1 MSIPVGIFGH
11 MNVPAIITALQ
22 KASGLN
28 QTQLAKRLGA
38 NQNDVSRW
46 LKGREPRGHA
56 MENIRSLALQYG
68 VLTESAERQSGN
80 GRSAATVDIRAELA
94 ELFADLVKADE
105 EKQRVALFTLRR
117 IIRGKES

>member
-1 MSIPVGIFGH
+1 
-11 MNVPAIITALQ
+11 MNVPQIITALQ

-28 QTQLAKRLGA
+28 QTQLAQRLGA

-68 VLTESAERQSGN
+68 VLDESAEQQN
-80 GRSAATVDIRAELA
+80 GIDASVAELA
-94 ELFADLVKADE
+94 ELFADLLKADK
-105 EKQRVALFTLRR
+105 EKQRVALFALRR
-117 IIRGKES
+117 IIRGNQR